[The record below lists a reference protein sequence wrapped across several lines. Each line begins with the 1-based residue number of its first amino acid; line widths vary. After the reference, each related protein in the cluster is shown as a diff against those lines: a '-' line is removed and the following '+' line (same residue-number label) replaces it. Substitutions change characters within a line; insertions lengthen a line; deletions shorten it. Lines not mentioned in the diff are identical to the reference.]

1 MTQEE
6 NMKPKPHI
14 IRYTVK
20 FKIWADKNKE
30 ITETFIVSEFIE
42 ISPIVA
48 RQKTIEHYK
57 KIYAILDVLEGKGI
71 LGYTE
76 TLISDEISN
85 GGFWGRISFRDVYYM
100 MEDEM
105 LTDNSGFDVVDN
117 LISEY
122 NYYIEQG
129 FETGETEDIKDNRGN
144 DVKILPFRLMEE

>member
-1 MTQEE
+1 MKQEE
-6 NMKPKPHI
+6 NQKPKPHI
-14 IRYTVK
+14 LRYTVK

-30 ITETFIVSEFIE
+30 ITETYIVSEFVE
-42 ISPIVA
+42 KSPIVA

-57 KIYAILDVLEGKGI
+57 KINAILDVLDGTGS

-76 TLISDEISN
+76 TLIGDGISN
-85 GGFWGRISFRDVYYM
+85 GGFWGKISYRDVYYM

-117 LISEY
+117 LFSEY

-144 DVKILPFRLMEE
+144 DVKILPFHLLDE